1 MGIQSPTASI
11 SRYRVEGKLEKPVIE
26 TVRRGLKSNIIED
39 IDRDSIDSSVGWTS
53 FHKPYQPNFDGPS
66 FIFGTLFIF
75 SLRIDKKTVPPKLLH
90 KHVMLASSKRL
101 AETGQRYLTRN
112 EKQVL
117 KEQVAAQLIRRMPAT
132 PNVYDLIWNP
142 EEASLLFFTSL
153 KAANEELETLFR
165 RSFNVSLI
173 RLFPYTA
180 AELTSNLTDTE
191 RDILQSLKPTDF
203 TKNYI

>member
-11 SRYRVEGKLEKPVIE
+11 SRYRVEGNLEKPVIE

-39 IDRDSIDSSVGWTS
+39 IDRDSVESAVGWTT
-53 FHKPYQPNFDGPS
+53 FHKPYQPNFEGPS

-90 KHVMLASSKRL
+90 KHVMLASFKRL

-117 KEQVAAQLIRRMPAT
+117 KEQVTGQLIQRMPAT

-142 EEASLLFFTSL
+142 EDASLLFFTNL
-153 KAANEELETLFR
+153 RAANDELETLFR

-180 AELTSNLTDTE
+180 AELTSNLTDAE
-191 RDILQSLKPTDF
+191 RDILKSLKPTDF
-203 TKNYI
+203 TK

>member
-11 SRYRVEGKLEKPVIE
+11 SRYRVEGQIKKPIIE

-39 IDRDSIDSSVGWTS
+39 IDKESIESSSGWTS
-53 FHKPYQPNFDGPS
+53 FHRPYQPNFEGPS

-90 KHVMLASSKRL
+90 KHVMLASSERL

-117 KEQVAAQLIRRMPAT
+117 KEQVTGQLIQRMPAT

-153 KAANEELETLFR
+153 KTANEELETLFR

-191 RDILQSLKPTDF
+191 RDILKSLKPTDF
-203 TKNYI
+203 TK